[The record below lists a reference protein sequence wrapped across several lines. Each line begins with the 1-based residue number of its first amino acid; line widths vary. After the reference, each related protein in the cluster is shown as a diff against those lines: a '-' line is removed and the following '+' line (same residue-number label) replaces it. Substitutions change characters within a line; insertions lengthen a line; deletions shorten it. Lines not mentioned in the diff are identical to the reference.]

1 MTEHQAMVE
10 LMQRALDDGLDA
22 AARGRLDA
30 HLRSCAGCAHE
41 WEGLQTLHRQLL
53 AAPPLAARSGFT
65 ARVLARI
72 GAEHQQEPVRST
84 PALPLIAAA
93 GVLGVV
99 TLALLLAPLAGL
111 ASFEVWAGMLSDSL
125 ALFSAAAAWLS
136 LLLTFTRV
144 VLEAAGDGPL
154 VAALCVGLVLTLIW
168 VRLVAGSEFFHR
180 QTYDNGG
187 VL

>member
-1 MTEHQAMVE
+1 MTEHQAMIE

-22 AARGRLDA
+22 AAQRRLDA
-30 HLRSCAGCAHE
+30 HLRSCAAAPMNGKGFQA
-41 WEGLQTLHRQLL
+41 LHRQLL
-53 AAPPLAARSGFT
+53 AAPRLAAGSGFT
-65 ARVLARI
+65 ARVLERI
-72 GAEHQQEPVRST
+72 AAEQNQEPVRSA

-99 TLALLLAPLAGL
+99 TVALLLAPLAGL

-168 VRLVAGSEFFHR
+168 IRLVAGSEFFHR
-180 QTYDNGG
+180 QTYVNGG
-187 VL
+187 M